1 MIARREDLL
10 SMNTEVLVA
19 LSNRG
24 VVNRAMRDTADA
36 PPLVEETEKGIRAV
50 FETGQTVELA
60 SGSSLTESS
69 CTCGATTICRHRIA
83 LVLAYQSGI
92 PDVAPQPDWSP
103 GEFTDTQLAQALGRT
118 ALRKAND
125 HMAMGYT
132 ATVHRGSLGH
142 HEVRVDLSHAT
153 VRFLVPHNLDHAHST
168 ATRQT
173 AAVTIV
179 LAVWAA
185 RHADHTGE
193 DVVHLGGDGLAAAG
207 TQAEYDGALGVVAS
221 ILNAGAAHLTESLRA
236 ELERGLVKLRT
247 GTATWIT
254 DATAELL
261 DTVDALAQR
270 HTRYSRRRLCEL
282 MVEAHNRATLAGMNE
297 PPIGREASGVD
308 VTPETPIRRTIFT
321 GLGARRGG
329 TIESPEIDT
338 FLYDRAAQTISVWT
352 REASTNLR
360 SDGPGTR
367 TYLIASGSVIAES
380 AVRLAGG
387 RLRFSRTGPKS
398 LAPLPPD
405 PDVWP
410 TLGDRLYITE
420 FAILRRQLADR
431 QPSFTQKRVVGPS
444 VFIVAIAHVGTVDYS
459 PGDQTL
465 RAWVHDAS
473 GDRAI
478 IETEFR
484 PECAG
489 ALDAVAD
496 ALRHNINAVSGHVR
510 LRDGELVVDPY
521 ALVSDGTILVP
532 QLLPDPQSRT
542 TSSAVATQRDPVV
555 DLIRDALDLMGELAE
570 RGLEQPTASAADS
583 ADELANRASASRMT
597 DTEQSLRSVANSLRN
612 GAVEDRR
619 KAWIAAATRLVVLSE
634 FR

>member
-1 MIARREDLL
+1 MITRREDLL

-24 VVNRAMRDTADA
+24 VVNRAMRDMAETH
-36 PPLVEETEKGIRAV
+36 PRVEETENGIRAV

-69 CTCGATTICRHRIA
+69 CTCGAKTMCRHRIG
-83 LVLAYQSGI
+83 LVLAYQRGT
-92 PDVAPQPDWSP
+92 PDVEPRPDWSP
-103 GEFTDTQLAQALGRT
+103 GEFTDDQLAQVLGRT
-118 ALRKAND
+118 ALRKAHD
-125 HMAMGYT
+125 HLAMGYT
-132 ATVHRGSLGH
+132 ATVHRGSL
-142 HEVRVDLSHAT
+142 ENPEPRVDLPHAT
-153 VRFLVPHNLDHAHST
+153 VRFLVPHNLDHAHSS

-173 AAVTIV
+173 ATATIV

-193 DVVHLGGDGLAAAG
+193 DVVHLGGDGPAATG
-207 TQAEYDGALGVVAS
+207 RRAECVVALGVVAS
-221 ILNAGAAHLTESLRA
+221 ILDAGAAHLTESLRA
-236 ELERGLVKLRT
+236 ELERGLARLRT
-247 GTATWIT
+247 DTATWIT

-261 DTVDALAQR
+261 ETVDALEQR
-270 HTRYSRRRLCEL
+270 HTRFSRRRLCEL
-282 MVEAHNRATLAGMNE
+282 VVEVHNRATLAGRNE
-297 PPIGREASGVD
+297 PPISREASGVD

-321 GLGARRGG
+321 GLGARRSG
-329 TIESPEIDT
+329 TTEAPEIDT
-338 FLYDRAAQTISVWT
+338 FLYDRSAQTISVWT

-367 TYLIASGSVIAES
+367 TYLIASGNVIAES

-405 PDVWP
+405 PGVWP
-410 TLGDRLYITE
+410 TLGDHLYITE

-431 QPSFTQKRVVGPS
+431 PPSFTQKRLLAPS
-444 VFIVAIAHVGTVDYS
+444 VFVVAIAHVGTVDYS

-478 IETEFR
+478 IETEHR
-484 PECAG
+484 HECAG

-496 ALRHNINAVSGHVR
+496 ALRHNTSAVSGHVR

-532 QLLPDPQSRT
+532 QLLPNPPTRT
-542 TSSAVATQRDPVV
+542 TSSAVATQQDPVV
-555 DLIRDALDLMGELAE
+555 ALIRDAFDLMGELAE

-583 ADELANRASASRMT
+583 ADELADRTSALRMT
-597 DTEQSLRSVANSLRN
+597 DTEQSLRSVANSLRT
-612 GAVEDRR
+612 GAVKDRR
-619 KAWIAAATRLVVLSE
+619 QAWIAAATRLVVLSE

>member
-24 VVNRAMRDTADA
+24 VVNRAMREVADA
-36 PPLVEETEKGIRAV
+36 HPHVEETENGVRAV

-60 SGSSLTESS
+60 DGSALTEST
-69 CTCGATTICRHRIA
+69 CTCGAAALCRHRIA
-83 LVLAYQSGI
+83 LVLAYQSVT
-92 PDVAPQPDWSP
+92 PAVVPQNDWSP
-103 GEFTDTQLAQALGRT
+103 GEFTDDQLTDALGRA
-118 ALRKAND
+118 ALRTARD
-125 HMAMGYT
+125 HMATGYS
-132 ATVHRGSLGH
+132 ATVHRGSPGH
-142 HEVRVDLSHAT
+142 PEVRVELPHAT
-153 VRFLVPHNLDHAHST
+153 VRFLVPQNLDHVHSS

-173 AAVTIV
+173 AAVTVV

-193 DVVHLGGDGLAAAG
+193 DVVHLGGDGAAAAG
-207 TQAEYDGALGVVAS
+207 TQADYDVALGVVAS
-221 ILNAGAAHLTESLRA
+221 VLDAGAAHLTESLRA
-236 ELERGLVKLRT
+236 ELQRGLVRLDT

-261 DTVDALAQR
+261 DMADALAQR
-270 HTRYSRRRLCEL
+270 HSRFSRRRLCEL
-282 MVEAHNRATLAGMNE
+282 VVEVHNRATLAGMAG

-308 VTPETPIRRTIFT
+308 VTPETPVRRTIFT

-329 TIESPEIDT
+329 TTESPEIDT
-338 FLYDRAAQTISVWT
+338 FLYDRSAQTISVWN

-367 TYLIASGSVIAES
+367 TYLISSGSVIAES

-405 PDVWP
+405 PDLWP
-410 TLGDRLYITE
+410 TLGDRIYITE
-420 FAILRRQLADR
+420 FADLRKQLADR
-431 QPSFTQKRVVGPS
+431 PPSFARNRVVAQS
-444 VFIVAIAHVGTVDYS
+444 VFIVAIARVGTVDYS

-465 RAWVHDAS
+465 RAWIHDAS
-473 GDRAI
+473 GDRAM
-478 IETEFR
+478 IETEYR

-496 ALRHNINAVSGHVR
+496 ALRHHTSAASGHVR

-521 ALVSDGTILVP
+521 ALVSDGTIIVP
-532 QLLPDPQSRT
+532 QLLPDPPSRT
-542 TSSAVATQRDPVV
+542 VPGAVAPQRDPVV
-555 DLIRDALDLMGELAE
+555 ALIADALDVMGELAQ
-570 RGLEQPTASAADS
+570 RGMEQATPTAAKVV
-583 ADELANRASASRMT
+583 DELAERASALRMT
-597 DTEQSLRSVANSLRN
+597 DTAQSLRSVADSLRA
-612 GAVEDRR
+612 GLVEDRR
-619 KAWIAAATRLVVLSE
+619 HAWTTASTRLVVLSE